1 MESTEFLKYASQ
13 IALFIMTV
21 AMLFPMF
28 RLFRGPTL
36 TDRIVAL
43 DQMELTIMGM
53 ILCYAV
59 YSEKQIYLDV
69 VLMSSFLLAF
79 GAMIIT
85 RYLFKRKIEN
95 D

>member
-1 MESTEFLKYASQ
+1 MESSEFLKYASQ
-13 IALFIMTV
+13 AAMFIMTV

-85 RYLFKRKIEN
+85 RYLFKRKIKN